1 MRGEVCLNRQRRAAW
16 TSEEEKHGTSVFEGL
31 EGQMHR
37 VSKGKRPLFS
47 DRGLLRG
54 ARRSSVLKAC

>member
-16 TSEEEKHGTSVFEGL
+16 TSEEERHGTSVFEGL

-37 VSKGKRPLFS
+37 VSEREE
-47 DRGLLRG
+47 
-54 ARRSSVLKAC
+54 ASVLR